1 MMRKDI
7 EDLNKMRK
15 KIDDLNTVSNKI
27 KDLEER
33 FVRSKKQ
40 L

>member
-1 MMRKDI
+1 MRKDI